1 MEDRTALG
9 VIDTQRGMF
18 ETPGVPPVSGG
29 ERLLGNI
36 EDSVRGVA

>member
-1 MEDRTALG
+1 MEGKTALV

-18 ETPGVPPVSGG
+18 ETPGVPPIRDG

-36 EDSVRGVA
+36 EGPVRSVA

>member
-1 MEDRTALG
+1 MDDKTALV

-18 ETPGVPPVSGG
+18 ETPGVPPVPEG

-36 EDSVRGVA
+36 EGSVRSVA